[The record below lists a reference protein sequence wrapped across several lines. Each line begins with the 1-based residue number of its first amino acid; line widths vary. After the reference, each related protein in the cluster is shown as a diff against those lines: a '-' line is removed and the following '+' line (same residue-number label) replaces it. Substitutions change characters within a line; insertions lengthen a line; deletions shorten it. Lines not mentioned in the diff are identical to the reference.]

1 MQQSLESSHE
11 VQPSNPYLFE
21 ETKIESKP
29 SLENSEKIE
38 EEQKSNEEIQNNEFS
53 IL

>member
-1 MQQSLESSHE
+1 MQQSVESSQE
-11 VQPSNPYLFE
+11 AQASNPDLFE

-29 SLENSEKIE
+29 TIENSEKIE
-38 EEQKSNEEIQNNEFS
+38 EDQKSNEELQRNEIS